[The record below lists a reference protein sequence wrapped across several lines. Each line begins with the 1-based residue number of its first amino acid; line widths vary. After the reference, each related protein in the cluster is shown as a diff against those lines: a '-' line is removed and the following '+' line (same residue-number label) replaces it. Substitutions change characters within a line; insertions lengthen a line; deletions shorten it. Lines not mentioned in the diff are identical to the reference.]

1 MVFFFT
7 VHSNTQNQYSGTSM
21 TMYPTSTQGYNH
33 APPPPMYSQ
42 QAGYPQYPPPQYPAH
57 VSGGIHPAY
66 PPNPAYAM
74 WWETHNLKKN
84 ELFVRYNAE
93 ELDVLY
99 IIFQKFKKCIPYILH
114 EGWLNLPGELF
125 FFFLNQNILLHV
137 HVHVRCKQ
145 AQTPDVIYFKNKNEF
160 PITYRQEMPCIIQCT
175 FF

>member
-1 MVFFFT
+1 MGFFFYSALQHT
-7 VHSNTQNQYSGTSM
+7 EPVLWDIDDYVPYLNPRIQPRPSASHVQPTGRVPSVSPASVPRACQRGHTPRLPTKPCLCHVMRDTQF
-21 TMYPTSTQGYNH
+21 
-33 APPPPMYSQ
+33 
-42 QAGYPQYPPPQYPAH
+42 
-57 VSGGIHPAY
+57 
-66 PPNPAYAM
+66 
-74 WWETHNLKKN
+74 KKN

-93 ELDVLY
+93 EHDVLY

-125 FFFLNQNILLHV
+125 FFFKNQNILLHV